1 MSFLT
6 GFQERNQRNLLD
18 IFTAAKPV
26 MEEIAKVKP
35 ETWRNM
41 SGLFKAL
48 EGTFGVGQIGAGFTK
63 PLSMLQNRAS
73 NVLEGA
79 LAPIMIEINKVSNQV
94 ETFALA
100 NQQGAII
107 GASIGF
113 IAGYVLPGSP
123 LLWGMIGGAIGA
135 FVQGAPPPDPSGPG
149 QRAGG
154 FTPFATGPG
163 GDIQVAA
170 TGGPIV
176 PLPFVRPPRAQ
187 MLEDLNRTRP
197 GRQRGFAQFG

>member
-18 IFTAAKPV
+18 IFSAAKPV

-94 ETFALA
+94 EVAALA
-100 NQQGAII
+100 NRQGATI
-107 GASIGF
+107 GAVIGF
-113 IAGYVLPGSP
+113 VAGYVLPGSP
-123 LLWGMIGGAIGA
+123 LLWSMIGGALGTFIQAGITDDH
-135 FVQGAPPPDPSGPG
+135 PL
-149 QRAGG
+149 AGG
-154 FTPFATGPG
+154 GGIVPYPG
-163 GDIQVAA
+163 AGGGNGDIQVAA